1 MVRAG
6 SRGLRGDLIRF
17 RGGFVLKSV
26 GPKVEE
32 SYVSVGGAR
41 TVPRRIVASLPTG
54 GALPEDVWRRRHQG
68 ILTLLWLHV
77 PAVFVFAMT
86 RGNPVLHS
94 ATEALGVGAFAAAA
108 VWYRHSRTA
117 AMVLTAM
124 GLLTASAALVHLS
137 GGVIEMHFHYFVMVG
152 VITLYQDWKPFLV
165 AIGYVVLQHGVMGA
179 LAPESV
185 YNHPEAVRAP
195 WKWAAIHGAFI
206 LGMSAAGIVTWRLN
220 EGLTANLTE
229 RQQRLAE
236 AQELARVGSWA
247 RDLRTGGVI
256 WSDQHYALLGMA
268 PGTPDARAR
277 FLSMLHPDDSAAF
290 ERAVARTIEDGQP
303 FALDV
308 RVDTGEGEVRWLHA
322 RGDVATWEDGR
333 PVVLAGTTQDVTE
346 RHRSEDV
353 LKETLSLL
361 NATLDSTADGIL
373 VVDGEGHITS
383 FNQQFAEM
391 WHIPLEVLEER
402 DDDRALGVVLE
413 QLADP
418 DGFIAKV
425 KELYLQPDAESHDVL
440 VFKDGRVFDRLSK
453 PQRVGGV
460 PVGRVWSFRDV
471 TDRKRLEEELAHQ
484 AFHDSLTGLA
494 NQLLFRDRVDHALSR
509 ASRREE
515 TLAVLFVD
523 LDNFK
528 TVNDSLGHPAGD
540 SLLLAVAERLRAC
553 LRTVDTAARM
563 GGDEFA
569 ILLEDNPD
577 EAAAVEI
584 ADRILEALRQPF
596 SLLGKEVFITASIGM
611 AFSECGRDPTDVL
624 LRNADLAMYRAK
636 GSGRNRQ
643 EVFEPS
649 MHSAVVER
657 LDLEADLRR
666 AVERRE
672 FVLQYQ
678 PIVDV
683 TTHAITGV
691 EALVRWEHPERGR
704 LGPDAFIAVAEETGL
719 INQIGLYVLQ
729 EAVAQAEQWRRDHP
743 AHKGLVLSVNLSPRQ
758 LAEPRLVQW
767 VSDVIEAA
775 GCDPATLVLEITESA
790 TVRREASHQ
799 LLALKRLGLL
809 LAIDDF
815 GTGYSSLSYLQRLPI
830 DVLKID
836 RSFISGAAPDA
847 ATLPRAIVELAKALR
862 LKTIA
867 EGVETAE
874 QGARL
879 AEWGCDQAQGF
890 YYHRPQDPDV
900 IDTLLAGALVP

>member
-1 MVRAG
+1 V
-6 SRGLRGDLIRF
+6 
-17 RGGFVLKSV
+17 
-26 GPKVEE
+26 
-32 SYVSVGGAR
+32 
-41 TVPRRIVASLPTG
+41 
-54 GALPEDVWRRRHQG
+54 
-68 ILTLLWLHV
+68 LLWLHV
-77 PAVFVFAMT
+77 PAVFVFALT
-86 RGNPVLHS
+86 QRRPVLHS
-94 ATEALGVGAFAAAA
+94 SEEAMGVAAFAIAAM
-108 VWYRHSRTA
+108 WYRYHRTA
-117 AMVLTAM
+117 AMVLTSL

-137 GGVIEMHFHYFVMVG
+137 NGVIEMHFHYFVMVG
-152 VITLYQDWKPFLV
+152 VITLYQDWKPFLM

-179 LAPESV
+179 IAPASV
-185 YNHPEAVRAP
+185 YNHPEAVSSP

-220 EGLTANLTE
+220 EGLLQGLSE
-229 RQQRLAE
+229 REQRLTE
-236 AQELARVGSWA
+236 AQELARVGSWE
-247 RDLRTGGVI
+247 RDLRTGEVT
-256 WSDQHYALLGMA
+256 WSDQHYALLGLE
-268 PGTPDARAR
+268 PGCPNPRQR
-277 FLSMLHPDDSAAF
+277 FLAMVHADDRRGF
-290 ERAVARTIEDGQP
+290 EDAIDGALSDGAP
-303 FALDV
+303 FALDL
-308 RVDTGEGEVRWLHA
+308 RVELPGGDLRWLHA
-322 RGDVATWEDGR
+322 RGDVSERADGL
-333 PVVLAGTTQDVTE
+333 PVVLTGTTQDVTE
-346 RHRSEDV
+346 RHRSEDA

-373 VVDGEGHITS
+373 VVDGDGRITS

-391 WHIPLEVLEER
+391 WRIPSDVLDAR
-402 DDDRALGVVLE
+402 DDDRAIAVVLG
-413 QLADP
+413 QLVDP

-440 VFKDGRVFDRLSK
+440 MFKDGRVFDRYSK
-453 PQRVGGV
+453 PQRVGGT

-509 ASRREE
+509 VARRGEV
-515 TLAVLFVD
+515 LAVLFVD

-540 SLLLAVAERLRAC
+540 SLLLAVAERLRDC
-553 LRTVDTAARM
+553 LRAADTAARL

-569 ILLEDNPD
+569 ILLEDGTGHSD
-577 EAAAVEI
+577 AQDVAA
-584 ADRILEALRQPF
+584 RILEALREPF
-596 SLLGKEVFITASIGM
+596 SIAGKELFITASIGM
-611 AFSECGRDPTDVL
+611 AFTEVGTETTDLL

-636 GSGRNRQ
+636 VLGRNRQ

-657 LDLEADLRR
+657 MDLEADLRR

-683 TTHAITGV
+683 ATERVTGV
-691 EALVRWEHPERGR
+691 EALVRWQHPERGR
-704 LGPDAFIAVAEETGL
+704 LYPDAFIAVAEETGL
-719 INQIGLYVLQ
+719 INEIGLQVLQ
-729 EAVAQAEQWRRDHP
+729 EASIQAETWRRRYP
-743 AHKGLVLSVNLSPRQ
+743 AHQSLVLNVNLSPGQ

-767 VSDVIEAA
+767 VSDAIDAA

-790 TVRREASHQ
+790 TVRREAGEK
-799 LLALKRLGLL
+799 LIELKSLGLL
-809 LAIDDF
+809 LAVDDF

-836 RSFISGAAPDA
+836 RSFISGAAPDG

-874 QGARL
+874 QAARL
-879 AEWGCDQAQGF
+879 FEWGCQQAQGF
-890 YYHRPQDPDV
+890 YYHRPQDGDA
-900 IDTLLAGALVP
+900 IEALLAGALVG